1 MEFVLEMLRDRK
13 VLITLEVFGIAFLAL
28 VLGRSVLRRS
38 NLPPDQRLR
47 IRSVATSGIFLV
59 SSAILFSVWADTV
72 RELLVALT
80 AFAVAGVIGSKE
92 MILCVLGWVYK
103 VFSNTHHT
111 GDRIQVGD
119 LRGDVVAVRILS
131 STLAEVDKQT
141 EQSTGRLVTLPH
153 ALLLT
158 TACYNESQGEGFRW
172 LEFSLPVNEVA
183 DVELAREILYKV
195 AKPIHQ
201 EHRDTILRRKEE
213 LEEDF
218 AVSVR
223 TIEPKVYLTVENGKP
238 VLMLRMPVLPRR
250 LRDLKDRLAIDYFRE
265 LAQAQAQVKSSDPP
279 NPVQVESPKS

>member
-1 MEFVLEMLRDRK
+1 MDIVLDILRDPK
-13 VLITLEVFGIAFLAL
+13 VLATIEIFAVAFLVV
-28 VLGRSVLRRS
+28 VLARSVLRRS
-38 NLPPDQRLR
+38 SLPPDQKVR
-47 IRSVATSGIFLV
+47 IRSLITSGAFFI
-59 SSAILFSVWADTV
+59 AITILFSIWADTV

-158 TACYNESQGEGFRW
+158 MACYNESQGEGFRW
-172 LEFSLPVNEVA
+172 LEFSVPVNDAAEVG
-183 DVELAREILYKV
+183 LAREVLERV
-195 AKPIHQ
+195 VEPIHR
-201 EHRDTILRRKEE
+201 EHRDTIIRRKDE
-213 LEEDF
+213 LEEGF
-218 AVSVR
+218 AVNVR
-223 TIEPKVYLTVENGKP
+223 TIEPKVYLSVEGGKP
-238 VLMLRMPVLPRR
+238 LLMLRMPVLPRR
-250 LRDLKDRLAIDYFRE
+250 LRDTKDRLANDYFRE
-265 LAQAQAQVKSSDPP
+265 LAVAQAKMNASKPAH
-279 NPVQVESPKS
+279 PKTEATSN

>member
-1 MEFVLEMLRDRK
+1 MDIVLEILRDPK
-13 VLITLEVFGIAFLAL
+13 VLATIEIFVVAFLVV
-28 VLGRSVLRRS
+28 VLARSVLRRS
-38 NLPPDQRLR
+38 SLPPDLKVR
-47 IRSVATSGIFLV
+47 IRSLIASGAFFIAF
-59 SSAILFSVWADTV
+59 AILFSIWADTV

-158 TACYNESQGEGFRW
+158 MACYNESQGEGFRW
-172 LEFSLPVNEVA
+172 LEFSVPVHDATEVG
-183 DVELAREILYKV
+183 LAREVLEKV
-195 AKPIHQ
+195 VLPIHR
-201 EHRDTILRRKEE
+201 EHRDTIIRRKDE
-213 LEEDF
+213 LEEGF
-218 AVSVR
+218 AVNVSTV
-223 TIEPKVYLTVENGKP
+223 EPKVYLSMEGGKP
-238 VLMLRMPVLPRR
+238 LLMLRLAVLPRR
-250 LRDLKDRLAIDYFRE
+250 LRDTKDRLANDYFRE
-265 LAQAQAQVKSSDPP
+265 LAVAKANVKSSEAAHPKTEAAP
-279 NPVQVESPKS
+279 N